1 MHLFSLRKSNVL
13 ILILLFLPTEFLR
26 AFAGPSH
33 TRGRVEI
40 SEPEERHVISRLFG
54 NPPLFGTPHHLEPL
68 SLTLG
73 KDETGNTA
81 LQVAFGNID
90 TLI

>member
-33 TRGRVEI
+33 TRGRVEM
-40 SEPEERHVISRLFG
+40 SEPEERHDCSET
-54 NPPLFGTPHHLEPL
+54 PLFTPL
-68 SLTLG
+68 SYLR